1 MICPLLALAN
11 APHVHCIK
19 ERCAWWGGLSCSVA
33 TIAEEM
39 QGCEVA
45 AAIDRLTKVVEK
57 S

>member
-19 ERCAWWGGLSCSVA
+19 ERCAWWGGFSCSVA